1 MLHQFPEHLYHLNQ
15 TIHFVLFESL
25 SVEVKSS
32 SSPHLASLALT
43 LPRHDARHH
52 DDFAVRDGSPSL
64 PWRRGGDAS
73 LSLVVCRTHSVR
85 LVHRL

>member
-32 SSPHLASLALT
+32 SSPRFAGSYPAAPRRAPPRWFCSQGWKPLAPMET
-43 LPRHDARHH
+43 
-52 DDFAVRDGSPSL
+52 
-64 PWRRGGDAS
+64 RRRRIS
-73 LSLVVCRTHSVR
+73 ITCRMSNTFCPAGPQI
-85 LVHRL
+85 